1 MVVTAKLG
9 KKPFI
14 EVPVK
19 VYESF
24 NLKEGDAVQ
33 VFIVPKS
40 TPAATEL
47 TKEEKL
53 AKLDATQ
60 GIWADDEKIKEAFEY
75 LERKWAEW
83 KPKEVNLCSIWQL

>member
-1 MVVTAKLG
+1 MVVTAKLS

-14 EVPVK
+14 EVPVE

-24 NLKEGDAVQ
+24 NLKEGDTVQ

-40 TPAATEL
+40 TATAMEL

-53 AKLDATQ
+53 ARLEKSR

-83 KPKEVNLCSIWQL
+83 KPIEF

>member
-14 EVPVK
+14 EVPVE

-24 NLKEGDAVQ
+24 NLKEGDTVQ

-40 TPAATEL
+40 TPTAAEL

-53 AKLDATQ
+53 ARFEKSR
-60 GIWADDEKIKEAFEY
+60 GIWTDDENIKEAFEY
-75 LERKWAEW
+75 LK
-83 KPKEVNLCSIWQL
+83 L

>member
-1 MVVTAKLG
+1 MISGNHSVERGGNTIVVTAKLG

-14 EVPVK
+14 EVPIE

-24 NLKEGDAVQ
+24 NLKEGDTVQ

-40 TPAATEL
+40 TATATKL

-53 AKLDATQ
+53 ARLEKSR

-75 LERKWAEW
+75 LERKWAE
-83 KPKEVNLCSIWQL
+83 

>member
-14 EVPVK
+14 KLPVE

-24 NLKEGDAVQ
+24 DLKEGDTVQ
-33 VFIVPKS
+33 ISIVPKS
-40 TPAATEL
+40 TPTATEL

-53 AKLDATQ
+53 AKLEKSQ

-83 KPKEVNLCSIWQL
+83 KPVEF

>member
-14 EVPVK
+14 KLPVE

-24 NLKEGDAVQ
+24 DLKEGDTVQ
-33 VFIVPKS
+33 ISIVPKS
-40 TPAATEL
+40 TPTATEP

-53 AKLDATQ
+53 AKIDATQ

-83 KPKEVNLCSIWQL
+83 KPIEF

>member
-9 KKPFI
+9 EKPFI
-14 EVPVK
+14 ELPVE
-19 VYESF
+19 VYESLD
-24 NLKEGDAVQ
+24 LKEGDTVE
-33 VFIVPKS
+33 ISIIPKS
-40 TPAATEL
+40 APTAAGL

-53 AKLDATQ
+53 AKLEKSR

-83 KPKEVNLCSIWQL
+83 KPIEF